1 MTTTAGL
8 PNVAAA
14 LADTVDVARD
24 LRAVPAVG
32 RQRVPWILAC
42 GDGLA
47 AAVTAVLA
55 GVALPAW
62 SPTELLSLVVIWP
75 LVVAVCGG
83 YTSISGS
90 PNAVRPKTLLRA
102 AALAALVAWSTVA
115 ISPALLP
122 GTSRE
127 AARSVILVVVLAPV
141 LSVVFRRSG
150 QLLARP
156 AVRRAV
162 LVGDAAGLHHLLH
175 EARRATRSGRTDVL
189 PVAACLHGQEP
200 LDLTDH
206 AGASEHLTVWLG
218 TEDLLEVVRAHSAD
232 SVIVATGSGISHS
245 ELRRWGCWL
254 QDEGTELLVSAG
266 LRDVAPSRIGLSA
279 LGGLQLLR
287 VRPAAITGATHLL
300 KNLADRAAAAFLLA
314 LLAPVLIA
322 LAFLIRR
329 DSPGPAMFRQ
339 TRVGKHGRLFTV
351 YKLRTM
357 RQDADTVV
365 HELADANE
373 SDRDGVLF
381 KIRQDPR
388 ITRLGA
394 MLRKYSL
401 DELPQLINVVRGD
414 MSLIGPRPALP
425 SEVREYSTDLQRR
438 LVVKPGLTGLWQVSG
453 RSDLTWEETVRLDLQ
468 YVDNWSWTLDLK
480 IAVKTF
486 RAVVLHQGAY

>member
-1 MTTTAGL
+1 MTTTTGL
-8 PNVAAA
+8 PTVAAA
-14 LADTVDVARD
+14 LAETVDAARE
-24 LRAVPAVG
+24 LRVVPAVR

-42 GDGLA
+42 ADVLA
-47 AAVTAVLA
+47 AAVTAAVGGA
-55 GVALPAW
+55 VLPAW
-62 SPTELLSLVVIWP
+62 SPTELLSLIVIWP
-75 LVVAVCGG
+75 FAVAVCGG

-141 LSVVFRRSG
+141 LSVVVRRIG
-150 QLLARP
+150 QLLAQP
-156 AVRRAV
+156 AVRRVV
-162 LVGDAAGLHHLLH
+162 LVGDPASLHHLLH
-175 EARRATRSGRTDVL
+175 EARRATSSGRTDVV
-189 PVAACLHGQEP
+189 PVAACVYGQEP
-200 LDLTDH
+200 LDSNDYGEALDH
-206 AGASEHLTVWLG
+206 MTVWHG

-232 SVIVATGSGISHS
+232 AVVVAPSSGISHS

-254 QDEGTELLVSAG
+254 QDDGTELLVSSG

-279 LGGLQLLR
+279 LGGQQLLR
-287 VRPAAITGATHLL
+287 VRPAAITGATHVL
-300 KNLADRAAAAFLLA
+300 KNVADRAAAAFLLV
-314 LLAPVLIA
+314 LLGPLLLA
-322 LAFLIRR
+322 LAFLVRR

-339 TRVGKHGRLFTV
+339 TRVGRHGRLFTV

-365 HELADANE
+365 HELAEANE

-401 DELPQLINVVRGD
+401 DELPQLINVLRGE

-425 SEVREYSTDLQRR
+425 SEVRDYTTDLRRR